1 MNVSNKREQNEF
13 THYAESEKGATKL
26 NNENFDLENMRLQM
40 DTLKKK
46 LNQQEIV
53 NDRMIRHSME
63 KTAGNISRRYYFI
76 MAVCLLMIPY
86 SYWAFVMLNGFSI
99 PFWIFTCIVMLVCF
113 GGTFYNSRKL
123 SDSNMMTNNLVDVR
137 RRMARAKKF
146 DANWLLIG
154 IPLAI
159 AFLGWFMYESYLLHP
174 DAFFNGLF
182 WAGCI
187 GGVIGAI
194 WGFSLHFRTQHQYQE
209 IIDQIEDITQEN

>member
-1 MNVSNKREQNEF
+1 MI
-13 THYAESEKGATKL
+13 
-26 NNENFDLENMRLQM
+26 NENFDLENMRLQM
-40 DTLKKK
+40 ETLKKK
-46 LNQQEIV
+46 LDQQEIV
-53 NDRMIRHSME
+53 NDRIIRHSMK
-63 KTAGNISRRYYFI
+63 KTANTISRRYYFI

-99 PFWIFTCIVMLVCF
+99 PFWMFTCFVMLVCC
-113 GGTFYNSRKL
+113 GGTYYNNRNL

-159 AFLGWFMYESYLLHP
+159 VFLGWFMYESYQLHP

-194 WGFSLHFRTQHQYQE
+194 WGFSLHFKTQHQYQE